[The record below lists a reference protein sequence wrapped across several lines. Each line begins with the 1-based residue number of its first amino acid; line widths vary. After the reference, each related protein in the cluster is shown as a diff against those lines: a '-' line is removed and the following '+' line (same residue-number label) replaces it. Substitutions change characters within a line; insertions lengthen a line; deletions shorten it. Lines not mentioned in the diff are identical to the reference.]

1 MARPAPGADRSVA
14 ILELL
19 AAHPGDRFT
28 LSEVAR
34 RCSLNKATAHALLAA
49 LSQRGILLRHPD
61 EKRYSLGPR
70 LVAIGEAA
78 QRGYTAIDFAPA
90 VLDRLSAA
98 TGRWSRAFARR
109 DDRVTVVA
117 QARVPAD
124 VDPLDPVMLPFIPPL
139 GAVWMAWSDRP
150 SVEAWLAR
158 AATAEAVAPSEA
170 ALPAIRHDGYA
181 VTRASPELRLISRP
195 VLPTGSSPTGATAG
209 GQRRP
214 TPDEVRALLAAIG
227 RQHLLLIDFD
237 AAGAYRIA
245 DIGAPVFGASGAAEL
260 VVALSGLDDVELS
273 GAEIRALGARVAA
286 TAEALTAAVLG
297 RRPQRPATGTT

>member
-70 LVAIGEAA
+70 LVEIGAAA
-78 QRGYTAIDFAPA
+78 QRGYTAIDFAPTA
-90 VLDRLSAA
+90 LDRLSVA

-109 DDRVTVVA
+109 EDSVTVVA
-117 QARVPAD
+117 QTHAPAD
-124 VDPLDPVMLPFIPPL
+124 VDPLDPVTLPLTPPL
-139 GAVWMAWSDRP
+139 GALWMAWSDRP

-158 AATAEAVAPSEA
+158 AAAADAVGPAQA
-170 ALPAIRHDGYA
+170 ALRAIRRAGYA
-181 VTRASPELRLISRP
+181 VTRASPELRLLSRP
-195 VLPTGSSPTGATAG
+195 VLPGGPARTAG
-209 GQRRP
+209 NRRP
-214 TPDEVRALLAAIG
+214 SPPPPHKNPSMLAAIG
-227 RQHLLLIDFD
+227 RQHLLLTDTDD
-237 AAGAYRIA
+237 AGTYRIA
-245 DIGAPVFGASGAAEL
+245 DVAAPVFDASGTVAL
-260 VVALSGLDDVELS
+260 VVAVSGLDDGDLR
-273 GAEIRALGARVAA
+273 GTEIRELGAHVAA
-286 TAEALTAAVLG
+286 TADALTAAVQG
-297 RRPQRPATGTT
+297 RPPEDPASGAA

>member
-70 LVAIGEAA
+70 LVEIGAAA
-78 QRGYTAIDFAPA
+78 QRGYTAVDFAPA
-90 VLDRLSAA
+90 ALDRLSAA

-109 DDRVTVVA
+109 DDRVAVVA
-117 QARVPAD
+117 QTHAPAD
-124 VDPLDPVMLPFIPPL
+124 VDLLDPVALPLTPPL
-139 GAVWMAWSDRP
+139 GALWMAWSDRP

-158 AATAEAVAPSEA
+158 AAAADAVGPAQA
-170 ALPAIRHDGYA
+170 ALPAIRRAGYG
-181 VTRASPELRLISRP
+181 VTRASPELRLLSRP
-195 VLPTGSSPTGATAG
+195 ALPGGPARTAADRRE
-209 GQRRP
+209 RRP

-227 RQHLLLIDFD
+227 RQHLLLTD
-237 AAGAYRIA
+237 ADDAGTYRIA
-245 DIGAPVFGASGAAEL
+245 DVAAPVFDASGTVVL
-260 VVALSGLDDVELS
+260 VVAVSGLDDGDLR
-273 GAEIRALGARVAA
+273 GTEIGDLGARVVA
-286 TAEALTAAVLG
+286 TADALTAAVRG
-297 RRPQRPATGTT
+297 RRPEGPAVGTA

>member
-19 AAHPGDRFT
+19 AAHPRDRFT

-70 LVAIGEAA
+70 LVEIGAA
-78 QRGYTAIDFAPA
+78 AKRGYTAIDFAPA
-90 VLDRLSAA
+90 ALDRLSVA

-109 DDRVTVVA
+109 EDRVTVVA
-117 QARVPAD
+117 QTHAPAD
-124 VDPLDPVMLPFIPPL
+124 VDPLDPVTLPLTPPL
-139 GAVWMAWSDRP
+139 GALWMAWSDRP

-158 AATAEAVAPSEA
+158 AAAADAVGPAQA
-170 ALPAIRHDGYA
+170 ALPAIRRAGYA
-181 VTRASPELRLISRP
+181 VTRASPELRLLSRP
-195 VLPTGSSPTGATAG
+195 VLPSGPVRSAADRR
-209 GQRRP
+209 QHRP

-227 RQHLLLIDFD
+227 RQRLLLTSADD
-237 AAGAYRIA
+237 AGTYRIA
-245 DIGAPVFGASGAAEL
+245 DVAAAVFDASGTVAM
-260 VVALSGLDDVELS
+260 VVAVSGLDDGDLR
-273 GAEIRALGARVAA
+273 GTEIREIGAHVAA
-286 TAEALTAAVLG
+286 TADALTAAVQG
-297 RRPQRPATGTT
+297 RRPEDLAAGTA